1 MFKKGL
7 RESRD
12 LYAPPF
18 HDQASDS
25 YIHKYA
31 LMDLLS
37 VLAKFIR
44 ILCKLSYKDKY
55 VSLK

>member
-31 LMDLLS
+31 LKDLLS

-44 ILCKLSYKDKY
+44 ILCKLS
-55 VSLK
+55 